1 MSGSTQPKT
10 GPGGEGRVRRHRI
23 IAGVLFGGLG
33 LGCAGDVGLSD
44 PPPGGNDHLQPG
56 LTVRV
61 AVDPE
66 AAGVAAALGWADG
79 VPGAEVRA
87 HRIGTEFAWETAVTD
102 DGGTAYLPHLVAG
115 RYRVAAYRPLTEAES
130 ARAGVSALASGR
142 VLTVAGVGSEGT
154 LTLVPNRTESLVI
167 SEVYAPGTP
176 SREGF
181 SYNFH
186 MFFEVYNNSDR
197 TVFLDGLAFGYVHLF
212 DIATPPV
219 PCSRSAPF
227 RKDPEGVWGYFL
239 HRFPGGGGEYPL
251 APGTVAVV
259 ARDAIDH
266 SVIDPHFPDLSHADF
281 ELIGSGDVDNPDV
294 PNLPETG
301 LAPWFDG
308 HGLLFY
314 EIHTL
319 FLARELDV
327 ASLERRVLYE
337 EDDDEKFRVPAT
349 HLIDVLSLD
358 VADVFQDQLFERCD
372 GIVHGSFDQLG
383 GGFPP
388 EPGNDLSYL
397 ALSVQRIRLPGPEG
411 AAGRLQDT
419 NVSAVDLFAAPA
431 TPGTIR

>member
-1 MSGSTQPKT
+1 MRK
-10 GPGGEGRVRRHRI
+10 RFI
-23 IAGVLFGGLG
+23 IAGVAVAGLG
-33 LGCAGDVGLSD
+33 AGCSGEVGFSD
-44 PPPGGNDHLQPG
+44 PPADGGDHLRPG

-61 AVDPE
+61 EVAPE
-66 AAGVAAALGWADG
+66 AAEVARALGWTDG

-102 DGGTAYLPHLVAG
+102 EQGTAYMPQLVSG
-115 RYRVAAYRPLTEAES
+115 RYRLAVYRALTEDES
-130 ARAGVSALASGR
+130 AATGVSALAWGSVVEIGP
-142 VLTVAGVGSEGT
+142 GSEQAAA
-154 LTLVPNRTESLVI
+154 LVPNRTGSLVI

-176 SREGF
+176 SRDGF

-212 DIATPPV
+212 DIATPTV
-219 PCSRSAPF
+219 PCSRNAPF
-227 RKDPEGVWGYFL
+227 RKDPEGVWGTYL

-251 APGTVAVV
+251 LPGTAAVV

-266 SVIDPHFPDLSHADF
+266 SVIHPHFPDLSHADF
-281 ELIGSGDVDNPDV
+281 ELIGSADVDNPDV

-301 LAPWFDG
+301 LSSWFDG

-314 EIHTL
+314 DAHTL
-319 FLARELDV
+319 FLSRELDV
-327 ASLERRVLYE
+327 ASLERRVLPE
-337 EDDDEKFRVPAT
+337 RDSETFRVPAT
-349 HLIDVLSLD
+349 HIIEVLSLEA
-358 VADVFQDQLFERCD
+358 ADAFQDQLLERCD

-383 GGFPP
+383 GGFRPRHP
-388 EPGNDLSYL
+388 TDLSYL
-397 ALSVQRIRLPGPEG
+397 SLSVQRIRLPGPEG

-419 NVSAVDLFAAPA
+419 NVSAVDLVAAPA